1 MHVTINFLVLYIVE
15 LLISQNYHIASMFT
29 EMFLKTTAIFISART
44 WNDAWHITF
53 IKLTI

>member
-1 MHVTINFLVLYIVE
+1 MHVTTNFLVLYIVE
-15 LLISQNYHIASMFT
+15 LLTSQNYHIASMFN

-44 WNDAWHITF
+44 WKDAWHITF